1 MDTSLN
7 SNIDLENKIKNIRE
21 LYNLI
26 DNIGNQNKRFILKNK
41 FQTEL
46 DYMIDRIEESYYK
59 YILKNKNEK
68 KIKNETEQIIYNSRK
83 TVEAFMP
90 YILLYNITQNYNNI
104 DSSKPSISNTG

>member
-26 DNIGNQNKRFILKNK
+26 DNIGNTNKRFILKNK

-68 KIKNETEQIIYNSRK
+68 NKK
-83 TVEAFMP
+83 
-90 YILLYNITQNYNNI
+90 
-104 DSSKPSISNTG
+104 